1 MLQVTVDPRI
11 HPSLRTVWKKDE
23 IPFEKGGR
31 IYWSNEGLTIVNTEK
46 KDEGIYTCE
55 VHTEYDQVTSSG
67 RLTVLNEAPT
77 FTSTPIDI
85 RVLEGRNTLLICQAA
100 GIPQPIVKW
109 KFKGKTLESKNG
121 RLELESVGRNQE
133 GSYVCTAE
141 NTYGSRLP
149 TFCL

>member
-109 KFKGKTLESKNG
+109 KFKGKTLESKNTMAVVTNSLCHDETWKLKFETNG
-121 RLELESVGRNQE
+121 ETVDR
-133 GSYVCTAE
+133 
-141 NTYGSRLP
+141 
-149 TFCL
+149 TFTR